1 MWIPSAF
8 LWLLLPG
15 SSMVELPGM
24 GNQHP
29 FSLWALVPNFAR
41 VFNTQTQPGWTPGR
55 QIPQFVSKIDQGA
68 NASLEKE
75 QGACPHWFLV
85 MQTFQEWTRFQSSG
99 HKMMMIIDDLEARK
113 KEDTRRCWE
122 ICSVSA
128 FQDKF
133 YILLVSY
140 HSFTSLELWSS
151 IQQPLALG
159 PWPFALPQ
167 ELLVSTLQMT
177 LTLQKPL
184 AWGRIGTNRTQSES
198 DQLRKDFQ
206 RIGWLIFDA
215 KDITRSSHLNKYC
228 LT

>member
-99 HKMMMIIDDLEARK
+99 HKMMMIIDNLEARK

-128 FQDKF
+128 FQDNF

-159 PWPFALPQ
+159 PWPLALRLATGAPGEHSADDADFAKAVGLRP
-167 ELLVSTLQMT
+167 
-177 LTLQKPL
+177 
-184 AWGRIGTNRTQSES
+184 NRNES
-198 DQLRKDFQ
+198 DPIGIRSAQERCPAHRMTNFWRKRHHQ
-206 RIGWLIFDA
+206 VL
-215 KDITRSSHLNKYC
+215 SLE
-228 LT
+228 